1 MSTTATQLPTG
12 TWTIDPIHST
22 AAFRVQHMGVST
34 FRAGFDDLT
43 GGYASDD
50 AGVRLTGSVPVETI
64 SIKQPDLKGHVLA
77 EDFLDAATYPT
88 VTFTATKIEPA
99 ADGQVVVEGDLTI
112 KATTKHV
119 VATGTLSEVG
129 EDFRGGKHFGL
140 ELTTE
145 LDRRDYG
152 LDWQAEI
159 PGGKLALDYLVT
171 LEVVL
176 ELGEGA

>member
-1 MSTTATQLPTG
+1 MSATATQLPTG

-22 AAFRVQHMGVST
+22 AGFRVRHMGVST

-43 GGYASDD
+43 GGYASDER
-50 AGVRLTGSVPVETI
+50 GTRLTGSVPVDTI

-77 EDFLDAATYPT
+77 GDFLHAEAHPTIDFSATR
-88 VTFTATKIEPA
+88 IEPA
-99 ADGQVVVEGDLTI
+99 AGGQVVVEGDLTI
-112 KATTKHV
+112 KGTTKHV
-119 VATGTLSEVG
+119 VATGTVSEVG

-159 PGGKLALDYLVT
+159 PGGKLALDYPVT

-176 ELGEGA
+176 ELVPEA